1 MFLSFW
7 IGLMGF
13 VVVIVLL
20 LSFPGYQ
27 IGVAGGLLV
36 LLQRISML
44 CHLRNLSLRCRRWS
58 ELISNLVA

>member
-27 IGVAGGLLV
+27 IGVAGGY
-36 LLQRISML
+36 L
-44 CHLRNLSLRCRRWS
+44 CSCS
-58 ELISNLVA
+58 VFPCFVICEIFPYDVVGGVS